1 MMSLAIAALIVESG
15 SSFADDVAQM
25 KKHTP
30 VVVLK
35 NSKGASVA
43 VAPAYQGRVMTSA
56 AKGSLPGNGWIN
68 HELIASGK
76 LLPHIN
82 PFGGEDRLWLGPEG
96 AQYSIF
102 FPAGA
107 KFDLEAWQTP
117 ALLDTLPFKVDKVS
131 GTSVTLSQ
139 TATLKN
145 YIDTEFKLGLTRTVR
160 LLDEKGLKKNLGVS
174 SKGLDVVMYESENT
188 LKNMGGKAWSK
199 DSGLLSIWILGMLKH
214 SATTTVVMPIKP
226 GSTDKLGPAVKDT
239 YFGKVPGDRLK
250 VTDSHVFFRADGEFR
265 SKIGIPPKRAMPVCG
280 SYDPGR
286 GLLTIMQFT
295 LPAGAQDYVNSMWEL
310 QDHPYAGDVSNS
322 YNDGP
327 PAPGKKPLGPFYEI
341 ESSSPALALGPG
353 ESATHF
359 QRTFHFRGTKAQLH
373 AIAKHV
379 LGVDLTV
386 LENKSF
392 WK

>member
-1 MMSLAIAALIVESG
+1 MMSLAIAALMVEG
-15 SSFADDVAQM
+15 APTFADDVAQM
-25 KKHTP
+25 KKHTS

-43 VAPAYQGRVMTSA
+43 VAPAFQGRVMTSA
-56 AKGSLPGNGWIN
+56 AKATLAGNGWIN

-76 LLPHIN
+76 LGPHIN

-96 AQYSIF
+96 GQYSIF

-107 KFDLEAWQTP
+107 KFDLASWQTP
-117 ALLDTLPFKVDKVS
+117 PLLDTVAFKVDKLS
-131 GTSVTLSQ
+131 STAVTLSQ

-174 SKGLDVVMYESENT
+174 SKGLNVVMYESENT
-188 LKNMGGKAWSK
+188 LKNLGANPWSK
-199 DSGLLSIWILGMLKH
+199 DTGLLSIWILGMLKH
-214 SATTTVVMPIKP
+214 SPTTTVIMPIKP
-226 GSTDKLGPAVKDT
+226 GPEEKLGPQVKDA
-239 YFGKVPGDRLK
+239 YFGKVPADRLK
-250 VTDSHVFFRADGEFR
+250 IVDSHIFFRADGEFR

-280 SYDPGR
+280 SYDPVR

-295 LPAGAQDYVNSMWEL
+295 LPAGARDYVNSMWEL
-310 QDHPYAGDVSNS
+310 QEHPYSGDVSNS

-327 PAPGKKPLGPFYEI
+327 PGPGQKPLGPFYEI

-373 AIAKHV
+373 VIAKTV

-386 LENKSF
+386 LEAKNF